1 MVISVTGQQ
10 NAQSAQVNQYIKK
23 NNIPV
28 TDITVGIIDQGVDYN
43 HEFLKDSIKRTYFNS
58 SPDGNQNDELD
69 VLDGHG
75 TAVSSVVVDN
85 TPESV
90 SVAVYRVL
98 DDTGDN
104 FISGVTMGILQ
115 AITDDVDIINISLG
129 FWDENDLTKS
139 ACELADKNDIPV
151 VCSAGNEGA
160 NIIASNLCPAKIN
173 SVITVGATS
182 KTNRICSW
190 SNCGLYVDFV
200 APGED
205 INVAVSNN
213 KYDIWDGTSFAS
225 PCVAGI
231 IALIKSV
238 KYDYSYD
245 KIEALLKQSTVF
257 PLDVYMNN
265 ERYTSGDDNTQTI
278 VKNFKT
284 PQYPYDINDPYK
296 ENGYGLIQLDELFD
310 LNKPLVP
317 ECNYQSGNY
326 IDEIQIELKSDYPI
340 YYTLDGSYP
349 SASGTLYTEPII
361 IREDTDLRAV
371 AYDENN
377 LIQYSDE
384 IECEYQIFTQS
395 TDDMFEIDENGC
407 ITQYK
412 NKGAI
417 TNLSVPSEINGTP
430 VNTFTDQVF
439 NDGTIKKIIFPD
451 TLEEIPEKAF
461 YKNTN
466 LYYVNTGGAK
476 IVQQNAFYQCR
487 YSLHTLELPNVTE
500 IASNA
505 FNSCFGFYSSYFHIN
520 APQLKV
526 IQRRAFYNCE
536 LIIVAPQLETLYV
549 NGFEQGSLCNAIFP
563 NLTTIVGKKVPTVSG
578 NSPFSNCLVRTLNL
592 PLLKEIEC
600 NFIINDGNKLQYIN
614 MPKFTGKLTQNSE
627 YEFLNY
633 CNVSKETAEL
643 SGLDYY
649 NVDALG
655 GSIRVTDAGMRF
667 GFSFDESQTNNVEEY
682 GFVYSASGVSPNA
695 LRTENADAKNIFK
708 LAANNR
714 ITHENNVTTF
724 NLVLTDVP
732 KSAYDFEISAR
743 AYVKIDGIYY
753 YSDMLTRSFAQI
765 AQAVLADETI
775 DDATKEK
782 VKAMLNV

>member
-1 MVISVTGQQ
+1 M
-10 NAQSAQVNQYIKK
+10 IK
-23 NNIPV
+23 
-28 TDITVGIIDQGVDYN
+28 
-43 HEFLKDSIKRTYFNS
+43 
-58 SPDGNQNDELD
+58 
-69 VLDGHG
+69 
-75 TAVSSVVVDN
+75 
-85 TPESV
+85 
-90 SVAVYRVL
+90 
-98 DDTGDN
+98 
-104 FISGVTMGILQ
+104 
-115 AITDDVDIINISLG
+115 
-129 FWDENDLTKS
+129 
-139 ACELADKNDIPV
+139 
-151 VCSAGNEGA
+151 
-160 NIIASNLCPAKIN
+160 
-173 SVITVGATS
+173 
-182 KTNRICSW
+182 
-190 SNCGLYVDFV
+190 
-200 APGED
+200 
-205 INVAVSNN
+205 
-213 KYDIWDGTSFAS
+213 
-225 PCVAGI
+225 
-231 IALIKSV
+231 
-238 KYDYSYD
+238 
-245 KIEALLKQSTVF
+245 LLKQSTVF

-310 LNKPLVP
+310 LNKPSVP

-326 IDEIQIELKSDYPI
+326 IDEIQVELKSDYPI

-349 SASGTLYTEPII
+349 SASGTLYTEPIT
-361 IREDTDLRAV
+361 IREDTDLRTI
-371 AYDENN
+371 AYNENN
-377 LIQYSDE
+377 FIQYSDE
-384 IECEYQIFTQS
+384 LECEYQIFTEG

-417 TNLSVPSEINGTP
+417 VNLSVPNEVKGIP
-430 VNTFTDQVF
+430 VKTFTSQIF
-439 NDGTIKKIIFPD
+439 NDNTITKIIFPD

-461 YKNTN
+461 YENTN

-476 IVQQNAFYQCR
+476 IIQKRAFYQCR
-487 YSLHTLELPNVTE
+487 YSLHTIDMPEVTE
-500 IASNA
+500 IAEGA
-505 FNSCFGFYSSYFHIN
+505 FYCCFGQYNNCLRIN
-520 APQLKV
+520 APQLKT
-526 IQRRAFYNCE
+526 IMRTGFRSCN
-536 LIIVAPQLETLYV
+536 LILVAPQLETIYAHS
-549 NGFEQGSLCNAIFP
+549 FDYCTIPEAIFP
-563 NLTTIVGKKVPTVSG
+563 NLTTIVGKKVTTVSG
-578 NSPFSNCLVRTLNL
+578 NSPFSNCMVWALEL

-600 NFIINDGNKLQYIN
+600 NFIINNGNNLQYIN
-614 MPKFTGKLTQNSE
+614 MPRFTGKLTQNSE

-633 CNVSKETAEL
+633 CNISKETAQL

-649 NVDALG
+649 DVNALG

-667 GFSFDESQTNNVEEY
+667 GFSFDENQTDNVEEY

-782 VKAMLNV
+782 VKVMLNA